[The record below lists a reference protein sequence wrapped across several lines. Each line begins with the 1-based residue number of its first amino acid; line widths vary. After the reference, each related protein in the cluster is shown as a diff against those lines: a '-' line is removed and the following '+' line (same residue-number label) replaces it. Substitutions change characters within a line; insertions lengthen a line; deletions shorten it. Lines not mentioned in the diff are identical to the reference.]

1 MQPQRAKWVTNKCS
15 CYRLFM
21 GTLHATHVHRN
32 VRFKLT
38 TSHILFVFLSE
49 GKHIIVTTTED
60 RAEFILFRL
69 MALNSYL

>member
-1 MQPQRAKWVTNKCS
+1 
-15 CYRLFM
+15 M

-49 GKHIIVTTTED
+49 GKHIVVTTTED

-69 MALNSYL
+69 MALNSCL

>member
-15 CYRLFM
+15 CCRVFM

-32 VRFKLT
+32 VRFTLT

-49 GKHIIVTTTED
+49 GKHIVVTTTED

>member
-1 MQPQRAKWVTNKCS
+1 
-15 CYRLFM
+15 M

-38 TSHILFVFLSE
+38 TSHILFVFLSV
-49 GKHIIVTTTED
+49 GKHIVVTTTED